1 MDINMNGENVEVVF
15 TCEAGARLASISTE
29 FYGYSE
35 PKEGAVNNPVY
46 VPSHWVTASPN
57 LSSTSV
63 RVAVEGTEKLLKLNG
78 GIIRS
83 DNCGH
88 MIASVGAFGHSGMV
102 WELSKYPVGDGK
114 AYMSLYLGG
123 YTFDSEVFMKASIT
137 DTIQDLEIEL
147 NNGRVFFE
155 HTNGNVYSYEVLS
168 LEDNSVQA
176 ELHRVQGEIV
186 EVNDVSRTHENLG
199 ECLKHLKEQEAIL
212 W

>member
-1 MDINMNGENVEVVF
+1 MINNGEHIEAVY
-15 TCEAGARLASISTE
+15 TCDSGARLASSGYA
-29 FYGYSE
+29 FFGYSE

-63 RVAVEGTEKLLKLNG
+63 KVAVEDSDRLLKLNG
-78 GIIRS
+78 GTIRTT
-83 DNCGH
+83 NCGH
-88 MIASVGAFGHSGMV
+88 MVSRAGMFGDNGMV
-102 WELSKYPVGDGK
+102 WELSKCPVGDGK

-176 ELHRVQGEIV
+176 ELHCVQGEIV